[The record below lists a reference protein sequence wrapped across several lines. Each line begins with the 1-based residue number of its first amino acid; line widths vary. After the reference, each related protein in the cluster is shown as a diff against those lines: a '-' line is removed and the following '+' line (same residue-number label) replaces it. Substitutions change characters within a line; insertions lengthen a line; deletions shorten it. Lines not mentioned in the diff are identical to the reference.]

1 MKRQSICL
9 TWNCYY
15 QILVLYGIQSKN
27 AIKFNFQVFDV
38 FDKICIMDVRFYGR
52 DLIKAHTLKILSMI
66 VVEEVEGTKST
77 AENESN

>member
-1 MKRQSICL
+1 
-9 TWNCYY
+9 
-15 QILVLYGIQSKN
+15 
-27 AIKFNFQVFDV
+27 
-38 FDKICIMDVRFYGR
+38 MDVRFYGR